1 MSNPLH
7 LQARLDAPIA
17 CDMSAAPDTP
27 DERLAEYGEL
37 FERALVRRDR
47 LPDGVVFGLRADPG
61 TREQVDDLAR
71 REHACCPFLDY
82 RIETVGD
89 EIIWTTTWS
98 GSDVERAGVD
108 AILDAMHALPDH
120 AGEGMS
126 GLLDRLADRG
136 VTVVEAE
143 SERFELR

>member
-1 MSNPLH
+1 MSNLLH

-27 DERLAEYGEL
+27 DERLAEYAEL
-37 FERALVRRDR
+37 FERALLRRER
-47 LPDGVVFGLRADPG
+47 LPDGIVFAFRADPG

-82 RIETVGD
+82 RVETVGD
-89 EIIWTTTWS
+89 EVVWTTTWPGAAS
-98 GSDVERAGVD
+98 SAAVSTRSSMPCTPCPTTPARAS
-108 AILDAMHALPDH
+108 AAARPARRARRDH
-120 AGEGMS
+120 
-126 GLLDRLADRG
+126 L
-136 VTVVEAE
+136 EAE

>member
-1 MSNPLH
+1 MSNLLH

-37 FERALVRRDR
+37 FERALLRRDR
-47 LPDGVVFGLRADPG
+47 PPDGIVFGFRADPG

-89 EIIWTTTWS
+89 EIVWTTTWP
-98 GSDVERAGVD
+98 GSSVERGSVD

-126 GLLDRLADRG
+126 GLLDKLAERG
-136 VTVVEAE
+136 LTIVEAE